1 MQQLIKTNFA
11 FTANENDPV
20 RKKIGVLIKDGVI
33 NIVDSWENLSHLSDP
48 TIDVIDAGNYTLMPG
63 LIDCHVHVNTS
74 GDPAEKESEYDEIR
88 FTAAKTTLYALRN
101 VQRHTEMGVTAIR
114 DMGCRDWVA
123 PAIRDSIYAGWYKGP
138 RMVVAVRGITST
150 GGHMDVYKLIRPD
163 WPTVDTMGCIADGP
177 DEGRRAVRTQI
188 RDGADVIKIN
198 ATISEYVRA
207 TGGECTPEMTFD
219 TMKAICDTAHALG
232 KRVAAHCHG
241 GPGVRDAIEAGVD
254 TFEHGYFID
263 DDLMEEMVKRDR
275 FLTPTMSAL
284 HCPLDNNDLG
294 TEPALLKWYKI
305 TLPAMMGEVKRAK
318 KHGVKILAGT
328 DAGMPY
334 VWHGMISQEMI
345 YFEKYGLTNLEA
357 LASATRVAADGLGM
371 KDKIGQIKAGLF
383 ADLIMVNGDPT
394 KDLTVLQKKE
404 NIVFVMQG
412 GEILIDRR

>member
-1 MQQLIKTNFA
+1 MQQLIKANFA
-11 FTANENDPV
+11 FTANEKDPV
-20 RKKIGVLIKDGVI
+20 RKKIGVLIKDGII
-33 NIVDSWENLSHLSDP
+33 NTVDSWENFSHLSDP
-48 TIDVIDAGNYTLMPG
+48 TINVIDASNYTLMPG
-63 LIDCHVHVNTS
+63 LIDCHVHANTS
-74 GDPAEKESEYDEIR
+74 GDPAEKGSDYDEVR
-88 FTAAKTTLYALRN
+88 FTAAQTTLYALRN
-101 VQRHTEMGVTAIR
+101 AQRQTDMGVTTIR
-114 DMGCRDWVA
+114 DLGCRDWVT

-163 WPTVDTMGCIADGP
+163 WPAVDSMGCIADGP
-177 DEGRRAVRTQI
+177 DGGRRAVRTQI

-207 TGGECTPEMTFD
+207 IGGECTPEMTFE
-219 TMKAICDTAHALG
+219 TLKAICDTAHTLR

-263 DDLMEEMVKRDR
+263 DELMEEMAKRDR
-275 FLTPTMSAL
+275 FLTPTMCAL
-284 HCPLDNNDLG
+284 HCPLDNNDLP

-305 TLPAMMGEVKRAK
+305 AIPATMEEVKRAK

-334 VWHGMISQEMI
+334 VWHGMVSQEMI
-345 YFEKYGLTNLEA
+345 YLAKYGLTNLEA
-357 LASATRVAADGLGM
+357 LAAATRVAADGLDM
-371 KDKIGQIKAGLF
+371 KDKIGQIKTGLF
-383 ADLIMVNGDPT
+383 ADLIMVKGDPT

-412 GEILIDRR
+412 GEIFIDRR